1 MVLGDDAPTKT
12 KSQTKSSKSKTV
24 KSAKHSGPKKV
35 ESAPSWQNQL
45 RGPNEAHK
53 SDKEAKQPLPKVT
66 REPLS
71 KRSTNAQTVVPKAT
85 KNAVRGEGVSNK
97 DQDSK
102 ASNKVAQASK
112 T

>member
-12 KSQTKSSKSKTV
+12 KSQTTSSKSKTV
-24 KSAKHSGPKKV
+24 KSAKHPGPKKV

-45 RGPNEAHK
+45 RGPNDAHK
-53 SDKEAKQPLPKVT
+53 SDKEAKQLPPKVA

-71 KRSTNAQTVVPKAT
+71 KRSTNAQTVVPKVT
-85 KNAVRGEGVSNK
+85 KNVVRSDGGSNK

-102 ASNKVAQASK
+102 ASNKVAQARK